1 MPGYWPF
8 QHLWQ
13 ESEISLEV
21 PMGTTG
27 TKFLV
32 KTKLFYEI
40 THQKSFDMDQ
50 QNYENNALHTLIAH

>member
-1 MPGYWPF
+1 MPRYWRF
-8 QHLWQ
+8 QHLRQ
-13 ESEISLEV
+13 EIEISLEV

-40 THQKSFDMDQ
+40 THQRSFDMHQ
-50 QNYENNALHTLIAH
+50 QNYHNVTMHTLTAH